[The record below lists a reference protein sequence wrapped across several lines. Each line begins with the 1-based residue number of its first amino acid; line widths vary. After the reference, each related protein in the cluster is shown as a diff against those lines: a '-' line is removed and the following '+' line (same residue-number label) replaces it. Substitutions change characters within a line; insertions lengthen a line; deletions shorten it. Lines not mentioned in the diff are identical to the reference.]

1 MAGPPDLKAVGFE
14 AGFATT
20 VDADDYQPVSLN
32 GVEIELDLANTVDAD
47 DYQPVSLNGVE
58 VESDLPVP
66 AAGNFVMVCDF

>member
-14 AGFATT
+14 AGFAT
-20 VDADDYQPVSLN
+20 
-32 GVEIELDLANTVDAD
+32 TVDAD